1 VTAAPKASVSIP
13 PIRSNDVRSD
23 LTIQGEKEM
32 EAKLKQFLRSLR
44 GFIPALADSLGPKLD
59 ERRHKAEFHVWQPV
73 RIKT

>member
-1 VTAAPKASVSIP
+1 
-13 PIRSNDVRSD
+13 
-23 LTIQGEKEM
+23 M